1 MKMKGWN
8 GGVGRK
14 IGGAEGQRARG
25 GRGGMACMHLLFYE
39 TSNKCGAVSVIG
51 STLSLSGALLLPL

>member
-1 MKMKGWN
+1 MKMKGRD

-14 IGGAEGQRARG
+14 KGGAEGQRARG
-25 GRGGMACMHLLFYE
+25 GGAGTTCMYLLFYE